1 MKVFYTSPYRGFA
14 VTCGTCDKEIDER
27 DGLLHCPIDEEDY
40 HPGCVPKYELIA
52 NEPEEI
58 KEEKPHHP
66 MPLILK

>member
-40 HPGCVPKYELIA
+40 HPGCVPEYKLV
-52 NEPEEI
+52 NSNSSEEI
-58 KEEKPHHP
+58 KEERQIL
-66 MPLILK
+66 PLILK